1 MAQPAIRQIDPI
13 AMFIQ
18 EHEDVLLHLR
28 TLNKIAASIKEKGID
43 DELLKTLDESMQFI
57 REEVEVHN
65 RREEEALF
73 PIVERYV
80 DGPTRSLKDDHRHLA
95 RHFETLQEAAHAI
108 TLDKDDQ
115 EAIKQFL
122 LVARTIVQIMVNH
135 IHKENHILFPM
146 LQRFL
151 TKDELREVTRKML

>member
-18 EHEDVLLHLR
+18 EHEEVLHHLR
-28 TLNKIAASIKEKGID
+28 TLNKIAATIKEKGVD
-43 DELLKTLDESMQFI
+43 DELLKTLDESMNFI

-73 PIVERYV
+73 PVVERYV

-95 RHFETLQEAAHAI
+95 RHFETLQEATRSI
-108 TLDKDDQ
+108 TENRDDQ
-115 EAIKQFL
+115 EAIQQFL
-122 LVARTIVQIMVNH
+122 LISRTIVQIMVNH

-151 TKDELREVTRKML
+151 TKDELREVTRKMI